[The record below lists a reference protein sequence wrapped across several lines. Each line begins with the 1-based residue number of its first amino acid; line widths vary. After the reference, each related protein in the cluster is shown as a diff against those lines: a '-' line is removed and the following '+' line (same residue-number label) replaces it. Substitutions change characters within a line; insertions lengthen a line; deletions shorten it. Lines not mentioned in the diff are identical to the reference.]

1 MTGHYGRYPPPY
13 FNDRRR
19 GKEQRKFSYTIHLPE
34 RRTGKE
40 RRLGSERRRT
50 HRQIITIPET
60 DDKSIDK
67 DTF

>member
-1 MTGHYGRYPPPY
+1 MTGRYLPPY
-13 FNDRRR
+13 LNDRRR
-19 GKEQRKFSYTIHLPE
+19 RKERRQFSYTIHMPE

-50 HRQIITIPET
+50 PRQIITIPQT
-60 DDKSIDK
+60 GDKSIDR

>member
-1 MTGHYGRYPPPY
+1 MTERYRRYLPPY
-13 FNDRRR
+13 FNDRRN
-19 GKEQRKFSYTIHLPE
+19 GKERRKFSYTRHLPE

-50 HRQIITIPET
+50 PRQIITIPQT
-60 DDKSIDK
+60 VDKSIDR

>member
-1 MTGHYGRYPPPY
+1 MTGRYLPPY
-13 FNDRRR
+13 LNDRRR
-19 GKEQRKFSYTIHLPE
+19 RKERRQFSYTIHMPE

-50 HRQIITIPET
+50 PRQIITIPQT
-60 DDKSIDK
+60 VDKSIDR